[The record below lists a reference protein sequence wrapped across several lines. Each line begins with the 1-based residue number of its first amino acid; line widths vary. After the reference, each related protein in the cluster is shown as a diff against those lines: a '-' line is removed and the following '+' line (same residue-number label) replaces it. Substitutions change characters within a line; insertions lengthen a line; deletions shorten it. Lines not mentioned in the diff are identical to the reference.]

1 MSSQKVCSCN
11 TWTLPQYLFFFLF
24 LWCYHQL
31 IEVKKLGN
39 KLTSFHVWDND
50 VLEAK
55 ISCINL
61 DVIFT
66 ASKNWKW
73 RRMVPLFFM
82 KNLHP
87 HPPPTSV
94 FEIEILVISLYCM
107 HTTAFIGQ
115 TKKMTFLHKTESK
128 TFKNA

>member
-73 RRMVPLFFM
+73 RQRVPLFFM

-87 HPPPTSV
+87 PPSSYKCIWNWNFGHFHNFTT
-94 FEIEILVISLYCM
+94 FIM
-107 HTTAFIGQ
+107 HVHHGFHWTD
-115 TKKMTFLHKTESK
+115 KK
-128 TFKNA
+128 NDIPAQNWI